1 MYKYKHTKGDISTI
15 NLNNETCTC
24 NEIVDKGVCIHLI
37 RVALLEKYNLQGM
50 ITNDKFSTRLMRRK
64 KPASEDKNSSSSFS
78 ETDDDYN
85 SPIVHNSPIAHN
97 SPNAHK
103 SPIAQKS
110 PVRNS
115 QVVVLKKQVGRPRKV
130 PAALVIEQI
139 VEKKLRKS
147 PLVAVRSSKRIEDK
161 LKKK

>member
-1 MYKYKHTKGDISTI
+1 
-15 NLNNETCTC
+15 
-24 NEIVDKGVCIHLI
+24 
-37 RVALLEKYNLQGM
+37 
-50 ITNDKFSTRLMRRK
+50 MRRK

-161 LKKK
+161 LTKK

>member
-15 NLNNETCTC
+15 NINNETCSC
-24 NEIVDKGVCIHLI
+24 NEIVDKGVCIYLI

-50 ITNDKFSTRLMRRK
+50 ITNDKFSTRLMRCE
-64 KPASEDKNSSSSFS
+64 KPASKDKNSSSSLS

-85 SPIVHNSPIAHN
+85 LPIVHNSPIVYNSAFAHN
-97 SPNAHK
+97 SPIVHNSA
-103 SPIAQKS
+103 IARKS

-139 VEKKLRKS
+139 V
-147 PLVAVRSSKRIEDK
+147 
-161 LKKK
+161 KKK